1 MVIDNNE
8 VMEPIGY
15 YLTAQTMFC
24 ISSAICLATITFNA
38 VIYVTTIAPATATVT
53 ATTFTIINKVFR
65 VHTSKLHKS
74 CQGSNKIIIALT
86 QS

>member
-1 MVIDNNE
+1 MK
-8 VMEPIGY
+8 PIGY

-24 ISSAICLATITFNA
+24 ISSAICLATITLNT
-38 VIYVTTIAPATATVT
+38 VIHVTTIAPATATVT